1 MGSAYEESE
10 LSSRWRPLTTDYLLT
25 EHKLTEFKILLF
37 FAGWFLIVL
46 SSFYLS
52 AMITQHEWFAISIGS
67 LALTDLFIF
76 NPVFILG
83 ILLLYWF
90 GFEWGFLP
98 VYLNTFVVA
107 YLSGIPILWSSLI
120 GLSFVLGM
128 GFYALAYHCIHI
140 DYNLRNLKSITFFIV
155 VTFLA
160 SFASSMSSF
169 VWGFFH
175 ELTTQ
180 QTLVIWKSWWT
191 GIFFQTLLIGGS
203 FIFLFSPVIERVKDK
218 YFTLPPEKK
227 VSVKWIYGSVVSVAI
242 TLSIFI
248 FSGYTLG
255 RLNILDIVRNYDIV
269 PSVDL
274 LGSIEAFE
282 VIVWTSLGLI
292 TVTASTAIYLLNNWN
307 SSLQK
312 KVDDRTKDLQESQEN
327 LKQSLAEK
335 EVLFKEIQH
344 RVKNNLAQV
353 HGLLELQEIMSENE
367 ELSNLLKISQTRI
380 STMSMAHDALYNTP
394 DFSNISL
401 KDYLENIATA
411 THKSFLSSE
420 KDIELY
426 YKIEDMRID
435 MAKAIPFGLMV
446 SEILINAHKHAFN
459 KKNDGEISIITVISD
474 DTITLNIRDNG
485 SGISKDKYVK
495 KSSSLGMIL
504 VKNFTDQLDATMKID
519 TGKNGTSFRFVIPL
533 KSIITD
539 VSKED

>member
-1 MGSAYEESE
+1 MGSANARSDLY
-10 LSSRWRPLTTDYLLT
+10 LRWRPLTTDYLLT
-25 EHKLTEFKILLF
+25 EHKLTDFKILLY

-46 SSFYLS
+46 FSFYLS
-52 AMITQHEWFAISIGS
+52 AMITQHEWFSVSIGN
-67 LALTDLFIF
+67 LALTELFIF
-76 NPVFILG
+76 NPVLILG

-98 VYLNTFVVA
+98 VYLNSFVVA
-107 YLSGIPILWSSLI
+107 YLSGIPVLWSSLI

-128 GFYALAYHCIHI
+128 GLYALAYHSIRI

-160 SFASSMSSF
+160 SFASSMGSF
-169 VWGFFH
+169 IWGFFH
-175 ELTTQ
+175 ELTAQ

-191 GIFFQTLLIGGS
+191 GIFFQTLLIGGA
-203 FIFLFSPVIERVKDK
+203 FIFLLSPSIERFKNK
-218 YFTLPPEKK
+218 FFTLPPEKK
-227 VSVKWIYGSVVSVAI
+227 VSVKWIYGSVITVAI
-242 TLSIFI
+242 TLGIFI

-255 RLNILDIVRNYDIV
+255 RLNILGIVRNYEIV
-269 PSVDL
+269 PAVEL

-282 VIVWTSLGLI
+282 IIVWTSLGLI
-292 TVTASTAIYLLNNWN
+292 IITASTAIYLLNNWN
-307 SSLQK
+307 STLQK
-312 KVDDRTKDLQESQEN
+312 KVDDRTRDLQKSQKS

-353 HGLLELQEIMSENE
+353 HGLLELQEIMSDNK
-367 ELSNLLKISQTRI
+367 ELAELLKISQSRI
-380 STMSMAHDALYNTP
+380 STMSLAHDALYNTP

-411 THKSFLSSE
+411 THKSFVNTE
-420 KDIELY
+420 KNIELRY
-426 YKIEDMRID
+426 QIEDMRID
-435 MAKAIPFGLMV
+435 MTKAIPFGLMV

-459 KKNDGEISIITVISD
+459 KQSDGEISIVTTIND
-474 DTITLNIRDNG
+474 EMITLKIRDNG
-485 SGISKDKYVK
+485 SGISKEQYVK

-519 TGKNGTSFRFVIPL
+519 TGKNGTSHYFEIPL
-533 KSIITD
+533 KSI
-539 VSKED
+539 VSKEG